1 VFEGVF
7 LRGFAPPLPF
17 LIAGSLCYRDQK
29 WRAVWEASMS
39 ALAFTSFHW
48 GAAAILLLRSP

>member
-1 VFEGVF
+1 MF
-7 LRGFAPPLPF
+7 LRGFAPALPF